1 MDDDDGDDGGEC
13 GEGGE
18 GDYRTPKP
26 VSVTQEEQE

>member
-1 MDDDDGDDGGEC
+1 MDDDDGDDGGEG